1 MFDIKELEAFCFT
14 FQVDEAK
21 YFKSTGRKYIPK
33 IVYAIYNEKKFTYY
47 VMAAGYRFGEFTFDA
62 PEQID
67 ESNKAMW
74 ALEVYFKNEDII
86 FQQMRNK

>member
-33 IVYAIYNEKKFTYY
+33 IVYVICNEKKFTYY
-47 VMAAGYRFGEFTFDA
+47 VMAAGYRVGEFTFDV
-62 PEQID
+62 PEQMD
-67 ESNKAMW
+67 ESNKAEW
-74 ALEVYFKNEDII
+74 ALEVCNKNADII
-86 FQQMRNK
+86 FQQMCNK